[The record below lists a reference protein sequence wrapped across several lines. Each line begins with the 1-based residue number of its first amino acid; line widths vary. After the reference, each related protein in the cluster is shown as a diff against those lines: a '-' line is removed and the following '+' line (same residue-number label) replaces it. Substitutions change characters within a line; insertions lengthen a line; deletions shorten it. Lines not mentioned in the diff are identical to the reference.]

1 MEEARLG
8 EDDGRLFQRE
18 REGDGAD
25 WMNSRGT
32 FAYRL

>member
-8 EDDGRLFQRE
+8 EDDGGLFQRE
-18 REGDGAD
+18 RKGDGAD

-32 FAYRL
+32 FEYRL